1 MAEGVFIDAWLDYI
15 YILYRVLGNQIC
27 NDQMMFEALSIIVD
41 STTSGYSF
49 SIVIDEITRLVHDL
63 WSNRFLLYVCVLLQP
78 VTMAILNT
86 PAAIVVS
93 NYYIKLLVLYMYST
107 SMDTATKGVH
117 A

>member
-1 MAEGVFIDAWLDYI
+1 MAEGVFIVAWLDYI

-27 NDQMMFEALSIIVD
+27 NDQMMLEALSVIVH
-41 STTSGYSF
+41 STTSGHSF
-49 SIVIDEITRLVHDL
+49 SLVIDEIIRVVHDL

-93 NYYIKLLVLYMYST
+93 N
-107 SMDTATKGVH
+107 
-117 A
+117 